1 MKMEV
6 GDLIFVKGNCNFS
19 PFIRF
24 FLKSEYTHVTIAVD
38 EMHICEV
45 DLYRKMEIMKNPY
58 KEYDLYRLKV
68 KLTVEQQKELLHFIH
83 KKVITSKGY
92 DWWRLV
98 SLCVK
103 RFLRWNIIIHEQDR
117 YICSEII
124 DKAFQH
130 IGIDIVEDL
139 VTGDV
144 TPIDIMRSER
154 IEFVSSVYRVKNT
167 QTEKGDFKKSGADV

>member
-1 MKMEV
+1 MKMAV
-6 GDLIFVKGNCNFS
+6 GDLLFVKGNCNFS

-24 FLKSEYTHVTIAVD
+24 FLKSEYTHVTIAVG
-38 EMHICEV
+38 EEQICEV

-68 KLTVEQQKELLHFIH
+68 NLTDDQQKELLHFLH
-83 KKVITSKGY
+83 KKVSTSKGY
-92 DWWRLV
+92 DWWRLI

-103 RFLRWNIIIHEQDR
+103 RYFRWNIIIHEQDR

-124 DKAFQH
+124 DKAFQQ
-130 IGIDIVEDL
+130 IGIDLVEDL

-154 IEFVSSVYRVKNT
+154 IEYISTIYRVKDSLV
-167 QTEKGDFKKSGADV
+167 EKGSFKKSV

>member
-1 MKMEV
+1 MDMEV
-6 GDLIFVKGNCNFS
+6 GDLLFVKGNCNFS
-19 PFIRF
+19 PLIRF

-38 EMHICEV
+38 HDHICEV

-58 KEYDLYRLKV
+58 KEYDLYRLKAN
-68 KLTVEQQKELLHFIH
+68 LTSDQQAELLHFLQ
-83 KKVITSKGY
+83 KKVSTSKGY

-98 SLCVK
+98 SICVK
-103 RFLRWNIIIHEQDR
+103 RYFRWNIIIHEQDR

-130 IGIDIVEDL
+130 IGIDLVEDC

-144 TPIDIMRSER
+144 TPIDIMKSKH
-154 IEFVSSVYRVKNT
+154 IKYVTSVYRVKDSLK
-167 QTEKGDFKKSGADV
+167 EKGSYKRSG

>member
-1 MKMEV
+1 MEV

-68 KLTVEQQKELLHFIH
+68 KLTVEQQNELLHFIH

-103 RFLRWNIIIHEQDR
+103 RFFRWNIIIHEQDR

>member
-1 MKMEV
+1 MEV
-6 GDLIFVKGNCNFS
+6 GDLLFVKGNCNFS

-38 EMHICEV
+38 EEHICEV

-58 KEYDLYRLKV
+58 KEYDLYRLKMN
-68 KLTVEQQKELLHFIH
+68 LTSVQQKELLLFLQR
-83 KKVITSKGY
+83 KVSTSKGY
-92 DWWRLV
+92 DWWRLI

-103 RFLRWNIIIHEQDR
+103 RYFRWNIIIHEQDR

-130 IGIDIVEDL
+130 IGIDLVEDL

-144 TPIDIMRSER
+144 TPIDIMHSDR
-154 IEFVSSVYRVKNT
+154 IKYVSSIYRHKGNLL
-167 QTEKGDFKKSGADV
+167 EKGGFKKSG